1 MTFGAFFF
9 LPHHHCISA
18 DSMRQKASSAAAIIN
33 CPSCAKPSKTYGRFA
48 EFSRLFRNGFP

>member
-9 LPHHHCISA
+9 LPHHHGIPA

-33 CPSCAKPSKTYGRFA
+33 RPSCVRLTKTYGRFA